1 MDRLASTLID
11 QTNDSEDD
19 SGRNA
24 CFLDKELYGFRVYER
39 ERYRR
44 RRVCCITVASSLSH
58 ASGNELFDGINDVF
72 TAKNEHRSSFT
83 CVFTSEDR
91 IKDESLSSSSSSDR

>member
-1 MDRLASTLID
+1 M
-11 QTNDSEDD
+11 
-19 SGRNA
+19 
-24 CFLDKELYGFRVYER
+24 GF
-39 ERYRR
+39 
-44 RRVCCITVASSLSH
+44 CCITVASSLSH

-91 IKDESLSSSSSSDR
+91 IKMKVYLLLHLPIDDRTLTILTTHSQPGTSSHSATRDPIARNRDARGEVPEGSRKQC